1 MRAGWII
8 SAAIA
13 IGAIVVA
20 VLYQQGQQS
29 STEGPVVTLPES
41 TTGTTFVWLY
51 EPRPMPPLHFVE
63 GSGRAATLADFHGRT
78 ILLNI
83 WATWCL
89 PCRHEIPTLDRLQ
102 AKLGSRDF
110 EVVTLSVDRGGV
122 AAVQAFFREI
132 NVQALRIYVDPSS
145 DATGALGL
153 SGLPTTLLVDPD
165 GREIGRRIGP
175 ANWDGLEMVRAIR
188 ARLAAR

>member
-41 TTGTTFVWLY
+41 TTGTTFVWLN